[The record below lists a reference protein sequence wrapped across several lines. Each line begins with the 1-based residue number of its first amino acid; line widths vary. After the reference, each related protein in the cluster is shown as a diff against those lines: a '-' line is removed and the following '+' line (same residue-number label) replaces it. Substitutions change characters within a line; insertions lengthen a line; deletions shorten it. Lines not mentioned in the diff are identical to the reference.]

1 MLTKAGFATLTP
13 VRNMDRAVKFYTK
26 TLGGKLQS
34 RAEGEMKEM
43 WASVKIGKEEFWL
56 IKPSSSQGKKPDL
69 AFSTFIV
76 KNIKAEVTDLKK
88 RGARFEKAEKMDWTT
103 KIDGPISYDPVGA
116 TAFLKDSEGNLL
128 MLFQGSDNM

>member
-1 MLTKAGFATLTP
+1 MLSKAGFATLTP
-13 VRNMDRAVKFYTK
+13 VRKMDRAVKFYTK
-26 TLGGKLQS
+26 TLGGKLQG

-56 IKPSSSQGKKPDL
+56 VKPSDSQEKKPDL

-76 KNIKAEVTDLKK
+76 KDIKTEVSDLKR
-88 RGARFEKAEKMDWTT
+88 RGARFEKAERNEQTT
-103 KIDGPISYDPVGA
+103 KVDGPIAYDSIGA

-128 MLFQGSDNM
+128 MLFQGSM